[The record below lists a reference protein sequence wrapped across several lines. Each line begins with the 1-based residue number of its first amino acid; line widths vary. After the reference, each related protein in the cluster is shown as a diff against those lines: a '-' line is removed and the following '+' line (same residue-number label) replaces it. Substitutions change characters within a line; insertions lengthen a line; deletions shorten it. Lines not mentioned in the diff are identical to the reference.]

1 MGGGAGVRGISPYGV
16 IISPFAARVTVSDLF
31 HMVLDLFQDPAARI
45 LPIGTIISPSGTIT
59 LPARMLR
66 FGVKIE
72 SRKSE
77 SESNVDSRVLGL

>member
-1 MGGGAGVRGISPYGV
+1 MGGRVGGCAGNL
-16 IISPFAARVTVSDLF
+16 ALWCHNLTLRVTVSDLF